1 MTIGKASNNEDRC
14 GLFTRLEET
23 MRTVKAQLA
32 EMGAMQLHA
41 PLSLLAPE
49 LSIGSAEMILTI
61 LALRERRSRQALL

>member
-1 MTIGKASNNEDRC
+1 
-14 GLFTRLEET
+14 